1 MRSRDEIK
9 SFVLFQMHRNIVNLY
24 KKYIVITED
33 LRNEHLKFLHK
44 LEETNP
50 RDSLQKIE
58 YFDDFKYNYIR
69 KKILDA
75 GNDVIR
81 DLERNFE
88 MIEVGISPEYL
99 EKAALDNDIINN
111 LNNRK
116 KEDYEKLKDSL

>member
-1 MRSRDEIK
+1 MRSKDEIK
-9 SFVLFQMHRNIVNLY
+9 AFVLFQIHRNIVNLY

-33 LRNEHLKFLHK
+33 LRNEHLRFIHK
-44 LEETNP
+44 LEESNS
-50 RDSLQKIE
+50 RDSLQRID

-81 DLERNFE
+81 DLETNFD

-99 EKAALDNDIINN
+99 EKKISENEMFEN
-111 LNNRK
+111 LSNRN
-116 KEDYEKLKDSL
+116 KENYEKLKDSL